1 MEISDLYPYLVVL
14 GVVLLDYYLRHRK
27 ASRKK
32 QLTGQP
38 SDFPA
43 EATPFLHTTSTPST
57 SVPEDAAVRRPAYRA
72 LAESQRASVSWQSQK
87 GGLERADYRTQF
99 KTSNA
104 LRQAVVSA
112 VVLGSCL
119 SEDSHQGSTKYMR
132 K

>member
-1 MEISDLYPYLVVL
+1 MEISGLYPYLVIL

-27 ASRKK
+27 ASKK
-32 QLTGQP
+32 KRLAGQL
-38 SDFPA
+38 SSFPA
-43 EATPFLHTTSTPST
+43 EATFFPHTTSPPST

-72 LAESQRASVSWQSQK
+72 LAESQRASISWQTQK
-87 GGLERADYRTQF
+87 RVLKRTAYRTQF
-99 KTSNA
+99 KTPIA